1 MGHEVD
7 PEEVTEMTTTMMT
20 TMKEWQDRYLDFVK
34 KVEEPMVR
42 FTGEMADAVARFV
55 PERPRFMSPLPMTT
69 EVIDNGLK
77 FRKRWVDE
85 QMHFV
90 RSMMHAMEPVTMR
103 LDTVHEPERMPVK
116 TAVHEAKTAMH
127 EVKTAMHDAKPKA
140 RPTAR
145 RQTTHAA

>member
-1 MGHEVD
+1 
-7 PEEVTEMTTTMMT
+7 MTTTVMT
-20 TMKEWQDRYLDFVK
+20 TMKDWQDRYLDLMK

-69 EVIDNGLK
+69 EVVDNGLK
-77 FRKRWVDE
+77 FGKRMVDE

-103 LDTVHEPERMPVK
+103 LDTVHEPERMAG
-116 TAVHEAKTAMH
+116 TT
-127 EVKTAMHDAKPKA
+127 HDRQTMPKA
-140 RPTAR
+140 RPAAR